1 MDKNKESKNRININ
15 DLQPEDHD
23 FVSWVKPLNNEFTP
37 AGMAALLS
45 GKVSNTENAWGS

>member
-37 AGMAALLS
+37 AGKAALLS
-45 GKVSNTENAWGS
+45 GKVSNTEKAEGL